1 LDQEPGEEIIG
12 YVEDT
17 LGMFLVWLD
26 GEEFKTGTR
35 TRGVLGPVLGGP
47 IDLETYEEDIR
58 ESIRVIL
65 LTSPGERVMRPDFGC
80 GIHDLIFEVANAK
93 TLRLIE
99 ERVTCPLV
107 LYHLEVESRDS
118 RALLLVGLVVLT
130 VAVSAGNYDGS
141 LSQMIRS

>member
-1 LDQEPGEEIIG
+1 
-12 YVEDT
+12 
-17 LGMFLVWLD
+17 M
-26 GEEFKTGTR
+26 
-35 TRGVLGPVLGGP
+35 
-47 IDLETYEEDIR
+47 
-58 ESIRVIL
+58 IL